1 MHVTAHPVPSEQHD
15 AEEAG
20 LQKEGGHDLESH
32 ERGYEIAGRLRKAGE
47 ISAEFKFQ
55 HDPGYDSN
63 AEIDS
68 KELHPKTI
76 HAVIQFSLRP
86 YPQELNDDKK
96 DGETYGQ
103 CGKEDVEK
111 GRDGKLNS

>member
-1 MHVTAHPVPSEQHD
+1 MHVTAYPVPSEQHD

-20 LQKEGGHDLESH
+20 LQKESGHDLEGH
-32 ERGYEIAGRLRKAGE
+32 ERGDNIADRLSKAGE

-55 HDPGYDSN
+55 HDPGDDSD
-63 AEIDS
+63 AEIDG

-76 HAVIQFSLRP
+76 HAVIQFFLRP

-96 DGETYGQ
+96 YGEAYGQ
-103 CGKEDVEK
+103 RGKEDVEK

>member
-1 MHVTAHPVPSEQHD
+1 MHVTAYPVPSEQHD

-20 LQKEGGHDLESH
+20 LQKEGGHDLEGH
-32 ERGYEIAGRLRKAGE
+32 ERGDDIAGRLRKAGE

-55 HDPGYDSN
+55 YDPGDDSDT
-63 AEIDS
+63 EIDS

-76 HAVIQFSLRP
+76 HAVIQFFLRLD
-86 YPQELNDDKK
+86 PQKLNDYKK
-96 DGETYGQ
+96 DGEAYGQ
-103 CGKEDVEK
+103 RGEENVEK